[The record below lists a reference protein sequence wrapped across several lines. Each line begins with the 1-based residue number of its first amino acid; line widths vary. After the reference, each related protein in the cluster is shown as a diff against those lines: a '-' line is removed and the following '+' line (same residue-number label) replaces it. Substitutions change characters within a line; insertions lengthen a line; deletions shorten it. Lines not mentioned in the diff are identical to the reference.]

1 MSAVN
6 VLVVGK
12 RNSILQWYEH
22 VLAADVP
29 GVSLTGFALNYRN
42 EAEHLGNYIDKVF
55 RGLTFWDTANRRL
68 CRFLANCR
76 PQMVVI
82 ADRFYLAGGV
92 DETLASLGV
101 PVCQWVGDRFEQRLF
116 ANRSVTHFFYTDSGL
131 LAEAGRMGDTRG
143 HYLPLAVD
151 PVRFAVARPWAQRNP
166 EPLFIGAWSENREAQ
181 LSRVRVP
188 LAVYG
193 KGWDRM
199 RGTPHRIH
207 ARNISLARVAAL
219 YGAHKFVLNVIN
231 SNNIVSGLN
240 MRCFEAPAAGA
251 CLVTDR
257 VADLRCCYEPGLDVA
272 VYDGEQELDDVL
284 VQLQRDDDRAAAIA
298 AQGRLRCLAEHT
310 YARRLVTMMGIAG
323 MGVAGMDAAGFQQR

>member
-1 MSAVN
+1 MK

-29 GVSLTGFALNYRN
+29 GVTLTGFALNHRN
-42 EAEHLGNYIDKVF
+42 EIEHLGNYIDKVF

-68 CRFLANCR
+68 MKFLADYR
-76 PQMVVI
+76 PEMVVI

-92 DETLASLGV
+92 DETLAALGV
-101 PVCQWVGDRFEQRLF
+101 PVCQWVGDRFEDRLF
-116 ANRSVTHFFYTDSGL
+116 ANRCVTHFFYTDSGL
-131 LAEAGRMGDTRG
+131 LAEAQRMGDARG

-151 PVRFAVARPWAQRNP
+151 PARFAVARPWAQRSP

-181 LSRVRVP
+181 LSGVRVP

-219 YGAHKFVLNVIN
+219 YGAHKLVLNVIN

-257 VADLRCCYEPGLDVA
+257 VADLPHCYEAGREVA
-272 VYDGEQELDDVL
+272 VYDGAQELNEVLASLQHDD
-284 VQLQRDDDRAAAIA
+284 QRAAGMA
-298 AQGRLRCLAEHT
+298 AQGRQRCLAEHT
-310 YARRLVTMMGIAG
+310 YARRIAAMVNIVGIN
-323 MGVAGMDAAGFQQR
+323 AAGIQPR